1 MKKVLIFITNPIRSP
16 YKNDQYDSFRSEG
29 RYSMNIGFGLS
40 LLGFDVNI
48 VMHEWKPEYNRQVWN
63 NVYLSDYPKYNHYD
77 YVLTWSIDQLNQ
89 ISFDNAV
96 FMDWAMI
103 YVNDVYEYIKKNGY
117 DNKKIAYVSPTKYFI
132 KYAEIKGIKFPI
144 PVEYFP
150 ALFPIPS
157 INIGFVDYNSKLSDN
172 SLSDIKHINRD
183 ITNRNLKIYI
193 YYNPEKMD
201 MGRYI
206 SKQKFIIDYFRS
218 KGYKVELFIHTG
230 SRETKSP
237 FKSDKVNYLY
247 EIETRYIDI
256 INAITSS
263 DICIIPGSNSSGPC
277 LADSISLGK
286 PVIFVSDSYVT
297 TDKDLF
303 GNCIFEY
310 PEYLYYT
317 QESDIDTEKKL
328 ELFIRNPKESYDK
341 FKEAHRDINFEN
353 WKEYAKKYF
362 IS

>member
-48 VMHEWKPEYNRQVWN
+48 VMHEWKPEYNRQIWN
-63 NVYLSDYPKYNHYD
+63 NIYLSDYPKYNHYD
-77 YVLTWSIDQLNQ
+77 YILTWSVDQLNQ
-89 ISFDNAV
+89 ISFDNAI

-103 YVNDVYEYIKKNGY
+103 YVNDIYEYIKKTNS
-117 DNKKIAYVSPTKYFI
+117 KITYTSPTKYFI

-144 PVEYFP
+144 QVEYFP

-157 INIGFVDYNSKLSDN
+157 INIGFTDYNSNLSN
-172 SLSDIKHINRD
+172 NISINK
-183 ITNRNLKIYI
+183 NKNLKIYI

-201 MGRYI
+201 INIYVT
-206 SKQKFIIDYFRS
+206 KQKFIINYFRS

-237 FKSDKVNYLY
+237 FEVDKVNFLY

-256 INAITSS
+256 INTVTSS

-286 PVIFVSDSYVT
+286 PVIFISDSHVT

-317 QESDIDTEKKL
+317 HESDIDTEKKL
-328 ELFIRNPKESYDK
+328 ELFIKNPKESYDK
-341 FKEAHRDINFEN
+341 FKEAHRDINFEI
-353 WKEYAKKYF
+353 WKEYAKRIFK
-362 IS
+362 

>member
-1 MKKVLIFITNPIRSP
+1 
-16 YKNDQYDSFRSEG
+16 
-29 RYSMNIGFGLS
+29 MNIGFGLS

-63 NVYLSDYPKYNHYD
+63 NVYLSDYPKYDHYD
-77 YVLTWSIDQLNQ
+77 YILTWSIDQLNQ

-103 YVNDVYEYIKKNGY
+103 YVNDVYEYIKKN
-117 DNKKIAYVSPTKYFI
+117 DNKKITYTSPTKYFI

-157 INIGFVDYNSKLSDN
+157 INIGFVDYNSN
-172 SLSDIKHINRD
+172 LSDINK
-183 ITNRNLKIYI
+183 NLKIYI

-206 SKQKFIIDYFRS
+206 TKQKFIIKYFKT
-218 KGYKVELFIHTG
+218 KGYKIELFIHTG

-237 FKSDKVNYLY
+237 FEADKVNFLY

-256 INAITSS
+256 INTVISS
-263 DICIIPGSNSSGPC
+263 DVCIIPGSNSSGPC

-286 PVIFVSDSYVT
+286 LVIFISDSYVT
-297 TDKDLF
+297 TEKDLF

-310 PEYLYYT
+310 PEYLYYI

-328 ELFIRNPKESYDK
+328 ELFIKNPKESYDK
-341 FKEAHRDINFEN
+341 FKEAHRDINFDN